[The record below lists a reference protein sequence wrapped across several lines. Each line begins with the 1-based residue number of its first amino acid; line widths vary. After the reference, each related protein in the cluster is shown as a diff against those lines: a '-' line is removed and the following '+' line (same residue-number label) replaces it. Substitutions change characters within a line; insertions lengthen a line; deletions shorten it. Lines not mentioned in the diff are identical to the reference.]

1 MLFNFADAIVVCP
14 GGFGTLDELL
24 EILMLLQTEKLNFI
38 KIFLLDIKFWTPIF
52 ESFKLSLLSN
62 DVIHE
67 SDLVRFRLTDSVDYI
82 VNSIKKN

>member
-1 MLFNFADAIVVCP
+1 MYP

-38 KIFLLDIKFWTPIF
+38 KIFLYGVKFWTPIF
-52 ESFKLSLLSN
+52 ESFRLSLLSN

-67 SDLVRFRLTDSVDYI
+67 KDLERFRLTDSVDYI
-82 VNSIKKN
+82 VAHIKNGN